1 MSGGI
6 EELQDVAS
14 QIRDIIKKVT
24 PYAKKAH
31 TPDWLGKVVDAPLGF
46 KEHSK
51 DWSEAAR
58 NIHQSE
64 GMLHRSKA
72 PSEFR

>member
-1 MSGGI
+1 MLFLRVLILLIQPPKIINQISYTSCWMSGGI

-31 TPDWLGKVVDAPLGF
+31 TPD
-46 KEHSK
+46 
-51 DWSEAAR
+51 
-58 NIHQSE
+58 
-64 GMLHRSKA
+64 
-72 PSEFR
+72 